1 MRLTRQVLSYILNV
15 RQMPKQHPPG
25 LRRIGCACGGTGD
38 REMQVLIRAYD
49 GENKLEKRMAVRA
62 RHLENMAKVNG
73 RVICAGGLLDEN
85 GKMKGSALI
94 LEFAGREQLEAYL
107 ASEPY
112 VLEHVWETIEVE
124 PMNVV
129 ILNGERAGA

>member
-1 MRLTRQVLSYILNV
+1 
-15 RQMPKQHPPG
+15 
-25 LRRIGCACGGTGD
+25 
-38 REMQVLIRAYD
+38 MQVLIRAYD
-49 GENKLEKRMAVRA
+49 GENKLEKRMEVRG
-62 RHLENMAKVNG
+62 RHLENMARVDG
-73 RVICAGGLLDEN
+73 RVICAGGLLDED

-112 VLEHVWETIEVE
+112 ILEHVWEKIEIE